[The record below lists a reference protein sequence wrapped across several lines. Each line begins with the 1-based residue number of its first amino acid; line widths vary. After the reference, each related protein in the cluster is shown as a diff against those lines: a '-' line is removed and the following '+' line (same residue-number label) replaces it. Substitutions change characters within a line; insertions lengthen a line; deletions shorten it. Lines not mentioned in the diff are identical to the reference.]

1 MERLPTQFM
10 LPLAQ
15 SCFWSI
21 LMIYQITWPTASSD
35 CLRATSIIYKPV
47 RSQWL
52 KNSRLILMRQQ
63 YGKGIVISAKYLGN
77 TLQSNIKV
85 DKHINDITSN
95 ENKAL
100 GFLKRKP
107 EHQMLGITSTCPT
120 KAWVLLYSL
129 GPSHSRFYIQNWDGP
144 KAKYSVCFIRIMFY
158 KIVHQLVAIYTIRH
172 NPYTSWHKN
181 QENLPTNSLQKTY
194 TKKCTCIPSFHIVT

>member
-1 MERLPTQFM
+1 MVFAKTFDKVPHRRLLYKLEYYGIT
-10 LPLAQ
+10 AQ
-15 SCFWSI
+15 SLNWISAFLSNRI
-21 LMIYQITWPTASSD
+21 QTVVIDGKTSNTVPVTSGVPQVAVLGLVLFLAYINDLPDYLAYSK
-35 CLRATSIIYKPV
+35 LRLFAGDSIIYTPV

-107 EHQMLGITSTCPT
+107 EHQMSGITSTCPT
-120 KAWVLLYSL
+120 KTWVLLYSL
-129 GPSHSRFYIQNWDGP
+129 GPSHSRFYIQN
-144 KAKYSVCFIRIMFY
+144 
-158 KIVHQLVAIYTIRH
+158 
-172 NPYTSWHKN
+172 
-181 QENLPTNSLQKTY
+181 
-194 TKKCTCIPSFHIVT
+194 